1 MPRAQPRT
9 VLGDRWPPPPG
20 GGQDAPRGW
29 RAEHQGDESRDDDD
43 DDDRDALLGPSPA
56 PRTPPP
62 LLGNGFRKEEPPPP
76 TLSSEQRHGVEGQ
89 TPANPVNPVNPAPPA
104 SLLRPQHLPTQRHRP
119 EPSAGVA
126 PGAVCSCVAMATS
139 HAGKQAGSRSPV
151 PVPRA
156 CPPCRPHHSRLPLSD
171 APHTRSVT
179 LPHSACCHSRVPSW
193 EDRRPPGCLGVLRA
207 ACAPGLSPAGCRAV
221 FHGRARGFSQPM
233 ETCHVI
239 RPLHGDSGVWD
250 ATGRYRYS
258 QQPGVR
264 QLTQGQAA
272 GGRSTRGTS
281 LSHTGERSPTPAA
294 RDEPRRRD
302 AERGG
307 RR

>member
-20 GGQDAPRGW
+20 GGQDAPQGW

-62 LLGNGFRKEEPPPP
+62 LLGNGFQKEEPPPP

-156 CPPCRPHHSRLPLSD
+156 VPTTVDCP
-171 APHTRSVT
+171 
-179 LPHSACCHSRVPSW
+179 
-193 EDRRPPGCLGVLRA
+193 
-207 ACAPGLSPAGCRAV
+207 SPT
-221 FHGRARGFSQPM
+221 H
-233 ETCHVI
+233 
-239 RPLHGDSGVWD
+239 
-250 ATGRYRYS
+250 
-258 QQPGVR
+258 
-264 QLTQGQAA
+264 
-272 GGRSTRGTS
+272 
-281 LSHTGERSPTPAA
+281 PTPARSLCPTPPA
-294 RDEPRRRD
+294 ATPESLPGRTGGPRG
-302 AERGG
+302 ASGCCALHALRGSVLPVAVRCSMEG
-307 RR
+307 PVASHSQWRLAT